1 MQERRTIEQLE
12 NDQWEEV
19 RFPSSL
25 VEKCFQYR
33 KVPISELSV
42 EQLRLLI
49 GQKIGLRYTVPKA
62 IALLQANI
70 LAEGDYYPGDLLNS
84 LLSLSEDD
92 WNECPA
98 EKTKFIELLHQ
109 NISLIE
115 ASENKVLIKNVKA
128 YLS

>member
-1 MQERRTIEQLE
+1 MQEQRSIEQLE
-12 NDQWEEV
+12 NDYWKDV
-19 RFPSSL
+19 DFPSSL
-25 VEKCFQYR
+25 VERCFNYR
-33 KVPISELSV
+33 KVPVSDLSV

-62 IALLQANI
+62 IALLQADI

-84 LLSLSEDD
+84 LLSFSEDD
-92 WNECPA
+92 WNVCPA
-98 EKTKFIELLHQ
+98 EKTKFMELLHQ

-115 ASENKVLIKNVKA
+115 ASENKELIRNVKA